1 MGRTPDPI
9 GDSLELPEIGLDP
22 VLVGEITLNAGAIKA
37 RDVLGTF
44 NLRSGTGLTYIEFLL
59 DCEPI
64 DETGATDSSYAATY
78 SGNSITLEEWKR
90 NDTTLL
96 KSIDYTFT
104 GNKLTTEV
112 RKVFAANG
120 ATIVA
125 QVTWSYSYTGNKLTS
140 ATMIRNV

>member
-64 DETGATDSSYAATY
+64 DETGATDSDYTAAY
-78 SGNSITLEEWKR
+78 SGNYISLEEWKR

-96 KSIDYTFT
+96 KSIDYTYT
-104 GNKLTTEV
+104 GNKLSTEV
-112 RKVFAANG
+112 RKVFAADG
-120 ATIVA
+120 TTIVA
-125 QVTWSYSYTGNKLTS
+125 QVTWSYTYTGNKLTS
-140 ATMIRNV
+140 AAMIRDV

>member
-59 DCEPI
+59 DCDPI
-64 DETGATDSSYAATY
+64 DETGATDSSYTATY
-78 SGNSITLEEWKR
+78 SGNYISLEEWKR

-96 KSIDYTFT
+96 KSIAYTYT

-112 RKVFAANG
+112 RKVFAADG
-120 ATIVA
+120 TTIVA
-125 QVTWSYSYTGNKLTS
+125 QVTWSYTYTGNKLTS
-140 ATMIRNV
+140 ASMIRNV

>member
-1 MGRTPDPI
+1 
-9 GDSLELPEIGLDP
+9 
-22 VLVGEITLNAGAIKA
+22 VGEITLNSGAIKA

-64 DETGATDSSYAATY
+64 DETGAVDSSYTATY
-78 SGNSITLEEWKR
+78 SGNFISLEEWKR

-96 KSIDYTFT
+96 KSIAYTFT
-104 GNKLTTEV
+104 GNKVTTEI

-120 ATIVA
+120 TTIVA
-125 QVTWSYSYTGNKLTS
+125 QVTWSYTYTGNNLTS
-140 ATMIRNV
+140 STMVRDV